1 MDNAATKTANFID
14 NYFKEPLICGL
25 IRGRHA
31 VPDHVSFFVFDADIP
46 QDHVCDAFYMESVCE
61 AFLRKHTP
69 SAVSV
74 YVTGFTPALLALIK
88 VCRQHYIGLTAYN
101 YDREGR
107 KFWAQEVL

>member
-1 MDNAATKTANFID
+1 MNDINDEMTAFIEG
-14 NYFKEPLICGL
+14 YFKKPVVCGL

-46 QDHVCDAFYMESVCE
+46 QDHVCDSFYMESVCE

-69 SAVSV
+69 AAVSV
-74 YVTGFTPALLALIK
+74 YVTGFTPALLALVK
-88 VCRQHYIGLTAYN
+88 VCRQHNIGLTAYN
-101 YDREGR
+101 FDREGR